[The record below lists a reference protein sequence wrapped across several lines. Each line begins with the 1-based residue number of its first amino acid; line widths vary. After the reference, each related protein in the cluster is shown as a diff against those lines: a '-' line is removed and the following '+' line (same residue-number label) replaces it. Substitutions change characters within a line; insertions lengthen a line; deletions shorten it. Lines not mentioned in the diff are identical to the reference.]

1 MSKGVKRRRNRR
13 NKARAI
19 CLELLERGTFTAEEI
34 NAELTR
40 RHVKSSK
47 QYVGVIMGRLLDHG
61 LIERGRTSDGKA
73 FYRMV
78 PSKEYE

>member
-1 MSKGVKRRRNRR
+1 MSKTVRRRRNRR
-13 NKARAI
+13 EKARKI
-19 CLELLERGTFTAEEI
+19 CLELLERGDFTAEEI

-47 QYVGVIMGRLLDHG
+47 QYVGVIMGILYEKGVID
-61 LIERGRTSDGKA
+61 RGRTSNGKA
-73 FYRMV
+73 FYSLV

>member
-1 MSKGVKRRRNRR
+1 MSKGVRRRRNRR
-13 NKARAI
+13 DKARAI
-19 CLELLERGTFTAEEI
+19 CLELLQRGALTAEEI

-47 QYVGVIMGRLLDHG
+47 QYVGVIMGGLYDRG

-73 FYRMV
+73 FYRMA